1 MAILQNWVFHETTIS
16 EIGNGI
22 RPFINGCFGIQASI
36 NGHSKLSHVEPELHH
51 LRPMGGCTKAKVHM
65 SWKDDGALTWSG
77 QIAESSARPWQDL
90 SLWPSASKTAP
101 KCPASLGGGRGEGL

>member
-1 MAILQNWVFHETTIS
+1 
-16 EIGNGI
+16 
-22 RPFINGCFGIQASI
+22 
-36 NGHSKLSHVEPELHH
+36 
-51 LRPMGGCTKAKVHM
+51 M

-101 KCPASLGGGRGEGL
+101 KCPASLGGGRGGGAVTFVIWTHVEPC